1 MIGKTNPRAVARQR
15 RCMSIRKRIR
25 GTEARP
31 RLVVFRTN
39 KHMYVQVIND
49 EMGVT
54 LAAAS
59 TRDKELKLKGH
70 LGNKAAATK
79 IGEVIAERAKAAG
92 VEQVVFDRNGFLY
105 HGRVQS
111 LADGARSGG
120 LDF

>member
-1 MIGKTNPRAVARQR
+1 MNGKTNPRAVARKR
-15 RCMSIRKRIR
+15 RHISIRKRVR

-31 RLVVFRTN
+31 RMVVFRTTN
-39 KHMYVQVIND
+39 HIYVQVIND

-54 LAAAS
+54 LATAS
-59 TRDKELKLKGH
+59 TRDKALKLKGH

-79 IGEVIAERAKAAG
+79 IGEAIAERAKAVG
-92 VEQVVFDRNGFLY
+92 VEKVVFDRNGFLY

-111 LADGARSGG
+111 LAEGARSGG